1 MDQEI
6 YHSILC
12 LAAGINVL
20 IAFVLI
26 YTNFWYRNYTDYH
39 RTRLL
44 VALCHIVFS
53 LCFIAYAWLGSD
65 DMWLTGV
72 VLSGVYFVASLVVA
86 LMLRSYMKSVRRRRP
101 FGIRIPLVMLLCIG
115 SIFTVVFYPDE
126 IWPYSLLTTA
136 GVVVFSF
143 IFYVLTEYGSIVEER
158 NSHKVDWTYRKEN
171 TLHRKYG

>member
-6 YHSILC
+6 YHSVLC

-44 VALCHIVFS
+44 VALCQIVFS

-72 VLSGVYFVASLVVA
+72 VLSATPSDTVESLQEHRA
-86 LMLRSYMKSVRRRRP
+86 RKLQDTRKSVLDHPPLHVRRGSGART
-101 FGIRIPLVMLLCIG
+101 GCIC
-115 SIFTVVFYPDE
+115 PR
-126 IWPYSLLTTA
+126 A
-136 GVVVFSF
+136 Q
-143 IFYVLTEYGSIVEER
+143 
-158 NSHKVDWTYRKEN
+158 
-171 TLHRKYG
+171 